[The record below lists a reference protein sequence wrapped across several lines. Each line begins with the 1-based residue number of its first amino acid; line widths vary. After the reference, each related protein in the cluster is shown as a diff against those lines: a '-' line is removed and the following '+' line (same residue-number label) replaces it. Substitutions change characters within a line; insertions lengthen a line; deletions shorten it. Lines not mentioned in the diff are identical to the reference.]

1 MVAGCGVVVSPDESR
16 LRVFTAGDASLV
28 DLGLAD
34 AGAPVDATPPP
45 PDASREDIA
54 ADLGDDAPADAA
66 APHDLGPMDDASDV
80 PVGADVPAADGAV
93 TCATGLTACGPAC
106 FDLGSDLRHCG
117 SCDRACAE
125 SEVCLGGNCQCAAG
139 LSMCGA
145 RCVNPLIDPAH
156 CGSCN
161 SACPAGRVCAA
172 GRCACPSGT
181 LESTRGRCVAIQVDP
196 ENCGR
201 LGHQCDNDE
210 ACVAGVCV
218 CRPGLTLAGT
228 RCVDTQSD
236 HNHCGRVNNRC
247 GDTMACVAGAC
258 TGRGACRSP
267 LTLCGADC
275 VDRSRDPLNCGDC
288 GDACGRT
295 DVCIGGSCRT
305 TRPETTCLTCPCAAC
320 SADRQLCCA
329 SPSAGGFP
337 LCVDASRCP

>member
-1 MVAGCGVVVSPDESR
+1 MNAPRAAVCFLAGVMASGCGVVVSPDESR

-28 DLGLAD
+28 DLGPAD
-34 AGAPVDATPPP
+34 AGTPDDASPPP
-45 PDASREDIA
+45 TDASSEDIA

-66 APHDLGPMDDASDV
+66 APQDLGPADDVPAVPDV
-80 PVGADVPAADGAV
+80 PVVPDVPAVDVPAPTDV
-93 TCATGLTACGPAC
+93 TMTCTPAC
-106 FDLGSDLRHCG
+106 
-117 SCDRACAE
+117 A
-125 SEVCLGGNCQCAAG
+125 
-139 LSMCGA
+139 
-145 RCVNPLIDPAH
+145 
-156 CGSCN
+156 
-161 SACPAGRVCAA
+161 AGRVCAA

-181 LESTRGRCVAIQVDP
+181 LENSRGRCVAIQVDP

-201 LGHQCDNDE
+201 LGLHCDDDE

-236 HNHCGRVNNRC
+236 HSHCGRVNNRC
-247 GDTMACVAGAC
+247 GDMMACVAGVC
-258 TGRGACRSP
+258 TGRGTCRSP
-267 LTLCGADC
+267 FTLCGADC

-288 GDACGRT
+288 DDDCGRT

-320 SADRQLCCA
+320 TEDRQLCCA